1 MVRLAYLV
9 IAFSSIV
16 LVPSAP
22 AQTHGDLFDKK
33 SNRTGGVIIDE
44 RTGRVDVYDRD
55 SNRLGYG
62 SSTARLAAWTS
73 MTSGATSSGA
83 LRSIQ
88 KAERSGRIDNSAW

>member
-22 AQTHGDLFDKK
+22 AQTHVDLFDKK

-62 SSTARLAAWTS
+62 QLDRTTGRVDFYDVRGNRVGS
-73 MTSGATSSGA
+73 ATLDPKGGTI
-83 LRSIQ
+83 R
-88 KAERSGRIDNSAW
+88 KDR